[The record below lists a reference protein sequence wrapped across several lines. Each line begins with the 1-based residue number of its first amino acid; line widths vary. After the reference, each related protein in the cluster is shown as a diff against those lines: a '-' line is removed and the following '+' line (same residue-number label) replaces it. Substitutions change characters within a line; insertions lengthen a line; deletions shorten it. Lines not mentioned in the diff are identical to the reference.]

1 MLLPLL
7 LSTSQCSSPRTT
19 CDCATSVRGGFERS
33 SSMVL
38 DANPDLHIF
47 SVGHAYAPVRSNRRQ
62 RRRANRQR
70 QRENN
75 HIHAPPTS
83 YPLLESVSRGK
94 GLHGTTLLALRHPE
108 GTRSLLDCM
117 VCMETVP
124 RGKRCHLDR
133 FLFRSKLH
141 NIGVALSD
149 PPLVG
154 WGEVSGTLSTVGSGC
169 RKNRGDNSLPQF
181 SVVKYI
187 GCAEIHPRL

>member
-1 MLLPLL
+1 
-7 LSTSQCSSPRTT
+7 
-19 CDCATSVRGGFERS
+19 
-33 SSMVL
+33 MVL

-117 VCMETVP
+117 ETVP

-154 WGEVSGTLSTVGSGC
+154 WGEVSGTFLPLDPDVERTEGTTPC
-169 RKNRGDNSLPQF
+169 RSSLW
-181 SVVKYI
+181 
-187 GCAEIHPRL
+187 